1 MARVLVLNGP
11 NLNRLGRR
19 RPELYGRTTLAE
31 IEARLQQLGRQLDLE
46 VELRQSNHEG
56 ELVAWIHEACERFD
70 GLLINAAAYTHTSIA
85 IMDALEMF
93 PGPVVEVH
101 LSNIFAREPFRH
113 RSFVSP
119 VATGVVCGFG
129 PLSYELALRAVAARL
144 GLDGSGDG

>member
-19 RPELYGRTTLAE
+19 RPELYGRATLAE
-31 IEARLQQLGRQLDLE
+31 IESRLQQLGRQLNLQ

-70 GLLINAAAYTHTSIA
+70 ALLINAAAYTHTSIA

-129 PLSYELALRAVAARL
+129 PLGYELALRAVAARL